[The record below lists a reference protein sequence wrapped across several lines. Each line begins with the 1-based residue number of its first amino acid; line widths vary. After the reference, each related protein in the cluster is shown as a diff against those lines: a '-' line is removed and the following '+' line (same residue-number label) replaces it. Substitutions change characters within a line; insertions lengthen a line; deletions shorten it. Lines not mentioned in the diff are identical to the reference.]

1 MAGIFIR
8 LQFPFPESI
17 VLWFLLIT
25 LFALFCLTVFNKL
38 SSNFKYRW
46 LFGSI
51 LQVFIFCL
59 GIFLTGEKYKV
70 SSYNITRSGSLSEYI
85 GVIAEAPE
93 TRTNSVRCIVD
104 ISQEKGQNRFFTCKE
119 KILCYLQKDPV
130 SQMLKAGDAL
140 LFKTTIEDVDASG
153 NPYEFDFRKYLS
165 YQGIRFSAYINKNS
179 WQCLAH
185 NKLPVLLLWANR
197 MRDKL
202 LSMFTKLGMTGDEFG
217 VASALTIGD
226 KAGLDD
232 EIKRAYVA
240 SGTMH
245 ILAVSGMHVALLYWV
260 LNMLLSFLDRNTYAS
275 YLKLILLLVAVWFYA
290 VITGMGGSILR
301 AAAMITFVIFGQASN
316 RRINIFNSLAAS
328 AFFLLVINPYNL
340 TDVGFQLSYIAV
352 ISIVVFY
359 PLIYPLIDIKNWL
372 GNQIWSLT
380 AVTLAAQIITTPVSL
395 FYFHQFPNLFLVS
408 NLIMI
413 PLSTLIM
420 YFAMILIVCSG
431 WHWLAGFMGKI
442 FNFMVWLLNKVVLT
456 IESLPYALFKGIYI
470 TWFDICLLYILT
482 CFITL
487 YLLRKRI
494 VYFVLGLCTIFVF
507 IFYGLIREYQG
518 SIHKEVIVYHE
529 NNNSVLQFRNGNQ
542 SIWLVSENNERIN
555 RYIERARDAMYSNE
569 NQVILLDSVIRQS
582 KGKGLRLNN
591 WLWIR
596 GNFLQFGSKKVLIT
610 DGKEVRDIMDYSVH
624 VDYLIIRNSK
634 VFYAE
639 NVFQH
644 YLTSKVVIDSSN
656 SKFKAKRLEKI
667 FTDKNI
673 PVFNILSSGA
683 LRIEL

>member
-8 LQFPFPESI
+8 LQFLFPECI
-17 VLWFLLIT
+17 VLWFLIIT

-46 LFGSI
+46 LFGLTLHI
-51 LQVFIFCL
+51 LIFCL
-59 GIFLTGEKYKV
+59 GFFLTGEKYKV
-70 SSYNITRSGSLSEYI
+70 TSHQLTKPYSPSEYI

-104 ISQEKGQNRFFTCKE
+104 ISQEKRQNGFFICKE
-119 KILCYLQKDPV
+119 KILCYLQKDSA

-140 LFKTTIEDVDASG
+140 LFNTTIENVDVSG

-165 YQGIRFSAYINKNS
+165 YQGIRFSAYINQHS
-179 WQCLAH
+179 WQCIA
-185 NKLPVLLLWANR
+185 NKKLPVLQLWANR

-202 LSMFTKLGMTGDEFG
+202 LSMFIKLGMTGDELG

-260 LNMLLSFLDRNTYAS
+260 LQMLLSFLDRNTYGK
-275 YLKLILLLVAVWFYA
+275 YIKLIVLLMAVWFYA
-290 VITGMGGSILR
+290 LITGMGGSILR
-301 AAAMITFVIFGQASN
+301 AAAMITFVIVGQASN

-328 AFFLLVINPYNL
+328 AFLLLIINPYNL
-340 TDVGFQLSYIAV
+340 VDVGFQLSYVAV
-352 ISIVVFY
+352 ISIVTLY
-359 PLIYPLIDIKNWL
+359 PLIYPLINIENWL

-380 AVTLAAQIITTPVSL
+380 AVTLAAQVLTTPVSL

-431 WHWLAGFMGKI
+431 WHWLAGFLGKI

-470 TWFDICLLYILT
+470 TWFDVCLLYILT

-487 YLLRKRI
+487 YLLRKRT
-494 VYFVLGLCTIFVF
+494 VYFVLGLCTISVF
-507 IFYGLIREYQG
+507 IFYSLIREYQG
-518 SIHKEVIVYHE
+518 SIKKEIIVYHE

-542 SIWLVSENNERIN
+542 SIWLISENNERIN
-555 RYIERARDAMYSNE
+555 RYIERARDAMYSKE
-569 NQVILLDSVIRQS
+569 NQVIPLDSVIRQS
-582 KGKGLRLNN
+582 KGKGLRFNN

-596 GNFLQFGSKKVLIT
+596 GNFLQFGSKKFVVT
-610 DGKEVRDIMDYSVH
+610 DGKETPDIKDYSAN

-634 VFYAE
+634 VFYPE
-639 NVFQH
+639 KVFQH
-644 YLTSKVVIDSSN
+644 YLSSKVIIDPSN
-656 SKFKAKRLEKI
+656 SKYQAKRLEKTFI
-667 FTDKNI
+667 NKNI
-673 PVFNILSSGA
+673 PVFNVPCSGA